1 MALRRLIPLIVLVAL
16 AARGVARAEAVD
28 TEKVAKI
35 KAAYVLNFVR
45 FSEWPPEAF
54 EQEDSPIRVALVAAP
69 GVEAY
74 LPRLVEDVTI
84 GKRKVVV
91 DAVAPPGLGDDA
103 ARRFVERLQTYHV
116 VYVGARAR
124 DQQRRVLESLAESH
138 ALLVGDTPRFAEGG
152 GMLGLVLEE
161 DRVIFEAN
169 PDAIRRSR
177 VTVSSKVLKLARI
190 VKEEK

>member
-16 AARGVARAEAVD
+16 AARGVARAQAVD

-45 FSEWPPEAF
+45 FSEWPAHVFAE
-54 EQEDSPIRVALVAAP
+54 EDSPIRVALVAAP

-74 LPRLVEDVTI
+74 LPHLVEDVTI

-91 DAVAPPGLGDDA
+91 ESVPPPGLGDDA
-103 ARRFVERLQTYHV
+103 ARRFVEKLRTYHV

-124 DQQRRVLESLAESH
+124 DQQRRVLEALADGDT
-138 ALLVGDTPRFAEGG
+138 LLLGDTPRFAEDG

-177 VTVSSKVLKLARI
+177 VTVSSKVLRLARI
-190 VKEEK
+190 VKEER